1 LHVLL
6 QSLTYWGSGKNRFQ
20 MEVPDSIVKH
30 VPDEY
35 EVTSQKKGSRRYRTP
50 QIVSLLSELTDA
62 EERRDAAQ
70 RDTMRRI
77 FFQFDQQYVNN
88 NNNNNNITVIIWW
101 CSSVV
106 LSFSALTL
114 LVGSSDP

>member
-1 LHVLL
+1 MLL

-20 MEVPDSIVKH
+20 IEVPDSVVKH

-50 QIVSLLSELTDA
+50 RINSLLSELTDA

-77 FFQFDQQYVNN
+77 FFQFDQQYVNVYFN
-88 NNNNNNITVIIWW
+88 RLKGRHVNWLHFAIQV
-101 CSSVV
+101 
-106 LSFSALTL
+106 
-114 LVGSSDP
+114 

>member
-1 LHVLL
+1 LI
-6 QSLTYWGSGKNRFQ
+6 YWGSGKNRYQ
-20 MEVPDSIVKH
+20 LEVPDNVVKH

-50 QIVSLLSELTDA
+50 PIDSLLSELTDA

-77 FFQFDQQYVNN
+77 FFQFDQQYVHHSDMQNN
-88 NNNNNNITVIIWW
+88 NRNN
-101 CSSVV
+101 
-106 LSFSALTL
+106 
-114 LVGSSDP
+114 

>member
-1 LHVLL
+1 
-6 QSLTYWGSGKNRFQ
+6 
-20 MEVPDSIVKH
+20 MEVPDSIAKH

-50 QIVSLLSELTDA
+50 RINSLLSELTDA

-77 FFQFDQQYVNN
+77 FFQFDQQYVVGRNN
-88 NNNNNNITVIIWW
+88 FTYLYISFDFQISVRNISTESLII
-101 CSSVV
+101 
-106 LSFSALTL
+106 TK
-114 LVGSSDP
+114 

>member
-1 LHVLL
+1 
-6 QSLTYWGSGKNRFQ
+6 
-20 MEVPDSIVKH
+20 MEVPDSVVRN

-50 QIVSLLSELTDA
+50 HINRLLSELTDA

-77 FFQFDQQYVNN
+77 FFQFDRQYVAMHRPA
-88 NNNNNNITVIIWW
+88 
-101 CSSVV
+101 CV
-106 LSFSALTL
+106 LLSCFSDADHV
-114 LVGSSDP
+114 LVREQASRI

>member
-1 LHVLL
+1 MLL
-6 QSLTYWGSGKNRFQ
+6 QSLTYWGSGKNRYQ
-20 MEVPDSIVKH
+20 LEVPDSVVKH

-50 QIVSLLSELTDA
+50 RINSLLSELTDA

-77 FFQFDQQYVNN
+77 FYQFDKQYVYK
-88 NNNNNNITVIIWW
+88 IIL
-101 CSSVV
+101 V
-106 LSFSALTL
+106 ALFL
-114 LVGSSDP
+114 LPFLLFHVR

>member
-1 LHVLL
+1 MSL
-6 QSLTYWGSGKNRFQ
+6 QTLTYWGSGKNRYQ
-20 MEVPDSIVKH
+20 LEVPDSIVKH

-50 QIVSLLSELTDA
+50 RINGLLSELTDA

-77 FFQFDQQYVNN
+77 FFQFDQQYVDSDSYSYINSDNN
-88 NNNNNNITVIIWW
+88 NNK
-101 CSSVV
+101 
-106 LSFSALTL
+106 
-114 LVGSSDP
+114 